1 MYSANCPNIRLEYSK
16 FCSLRLLTIHAFY
29 MGCFHESIII
39 ITLSLT
45 FWIEIKSFS
54 SDHFNSEYIDIE
66 LFWFKNQL
74 HNLNFQHNSYLSFS
88 DKMGIRVKRWNTLN
102 RMKLQLSFSLLIVHL
117 ILLKDDFHLSL
128 MKNWSWTYFSL
139 SSFSSLSLPH
149 FLPTFHVMF
158 SVQHRRPNDRNFD

>member
-39 ITLSLT
+39 IILSLI
-45 FWIEIKSFS
+45 FWIEMKSFS
-54 SDHFNSEYIDIE
+54 SDQFIFGI
-66 LFWFKNQL
+66 FWFKGKL
-74 HNLNFQHNSYLSFS
+74 HNLNFQHNFYLSFL
-88 DKMGIRVKRWNTLN
+88 DKMGSRVKRWNTLN

-117 ILLKDDFHLSL
+117 ILLKYDYHLYL
-128 MKNWSWTYFSL
+128 KKNWSWTYFSL